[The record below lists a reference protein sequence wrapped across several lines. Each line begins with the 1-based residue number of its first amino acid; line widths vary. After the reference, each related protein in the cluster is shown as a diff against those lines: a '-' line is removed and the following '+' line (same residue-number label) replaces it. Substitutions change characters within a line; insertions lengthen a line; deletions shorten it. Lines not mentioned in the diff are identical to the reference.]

1 MRLSYNW
8 LKSYVDLSGVTPTE
22 LAEAITACGLEVEGI
37 ETVASGTKLVIG
49 YVESCIDHP
58 DSDHLHLCQV
68 NVGSDTRQVVCGAPN
83 VAGGQKVIV
92 ALPGCV
98 LPGGEIKEGVIRNQE
113 SKGMICSL
121 SELGVDK
128 KQLTDEQLDGIEV
141 LSPDAQIGNT
151 DVLAYLSLDDS
162 ILDVSLTPN
171 RNDCLAMW
179 SMAKEVGAILNRE
192 VKLPNYK
199 VDVEEIPS
207 VLQISAETEKCPVF
221 IGKIINNIKIQES
234 PKWIKDALQG
244 AGVKAINN
252 VVDISNLVMLETG
265 QPLHFYDLAK
275 VPAKQISVIQGCKEP
290 YTALDGVEYK
300 IQPDDIMISTDGHVI
315 GIAGI
320 MGGDDSKID
329 ENTQGII
336 IEAAI
341 FDAVCVRNT
350 ARRLN
355 LPTEAA
361 THFIKGVE
369 PLAGVKAV
377 ERSLQLLLE
386 YADANGIEETIVAGS
401 IDDKQTVIKVT
412 LSKVNKILGTNFT
425 MDEAIEPL
433 TRLDLNPI
441 VANDEITVT
450 IPSYRTDLKIAED
463 IIEEI
468 IRIRG
473 FDNITSTLPVME
485 ATVGTLV
492 ENGKTRRT
500 IKNILTGNGLSEII
514 TYSLVAKRL
523 IDDAVLPVEGVVEI
537 ANPISDERRYYRT
550 SLIPSMLE
558 TISFNQAR
566 SLTDWGM
573 FEISNVYDGNR
584 QGYEHLAIAIS
595 DQVNHSSWQKRTTV
609 GDFYL
614 IKGLIIDLLA
624 KLGISETRITIKEN
638 NTDTRN
644 FHPKHSAEIYL
655 GLKLIGVF
663 GEVHPAIQDSKD
675 IDKCVIAELNLS
687 EIYAAKPAKIKY
699 IPVCKFPAVRH
710 DIAILVDNAIN
721 AQQIISVIRKH
732 GGKLLVEAEVFDVY
746 QGKGIEEGKKSIAVS
761 LVYQSSEKTLSE
773 QEIVPIQ
780 TEILEYLDKELKAQL
795 R

>member
-8 LKSYVDLSGVTPTE
+8 LKSYVDLSGITPKE
-22 LAEAITACGLEVEGI
+22 LATAITACGLEVEGI
-37 ETVASGTKLVIG
+37 EVMASGTNLVIG
-49 YVESCIDHP
+49 YVESCIEHP

-68 NVGSDTRQVVCGAPN
+68 NTGNDSRQIVCGAPN
-83 VAGGQKVIV
+83 VASGQKVIV
-92 ALPGCV
+92 ALPGCI

-121 SELGVDK
+121 AELGVDK
-128 KQLTDEQLDGIEV
+128 RQLTEEQLAGIEV
-141 LSPDAQIGNT
+141 LPADAEVGNVN
-151 DVLAYLSLDDS
+151 VLEYLSLDDS
-162 ILDVSLTPN
+162 ILEVSLTPN

-192 VKLPNYK
+192 VKLPDYQ
-199 VDVEEIPS
+199 VEIDESSTALRIDT
-207 VLQISAETEKCPVF
+207 ETEKCSVF
-221 IGKIINNIKIQES
+221 IGKIINNVTIKES

-244 AGVKAINN
+244 AGVKSINN

-265 QPLHFYDLAK
+265 QPLHYYDLAK
-275 VPAKQISVIQGCKEP
+275 IPAKQISAVQGCSEP
-290 YTALDGVEYK
+290 YTALDGIEYK
-300 IQPDDIMISTDGHVI
+300 IIPDDIMISTNGHII

-329 ENTQGII
+329 ENTTGII

-341 FDAVCVRNT
+341 FDAVSVRGT

-377 ERSLQLLLE
+377 QRSVQLLVE
-386 YADANGIEETIVAGS
+386 YANASGIEETIVAGK
-401 IDDKQTVIKVT
+401 INDNEVKITVT
-412 LSKVNKILGTNFT
+412 LAKINRVLGTNFT
-425 MDEAIEPL
+425 LEEVVEPL
-433 TRLDLNPI
+433 VRLDLNPETT
-441 VANDEITVT
+441 DGEITVT
-450 IPSYRTDLKIAED
+450 VPSYRPDLKIAED

-473 FDNITSTLPVME
+473 FDNISSSLPVME
-485 ATVGTLV
+485 TTVGSLPK
-492 ENGKTRRT
+492 NGRTRRS
-500 IKNILTGNGLSEII
+500 IKSALTGNGLSEII
-514 TYSLVAKRL
+514 TYSLVSKKH
-523 IDDAVLPVEGVVEI
+523 IDESTLPINGVVEI

-558 TISFNQAR
+558 TASFNHAR
-566 SLTDWGM
+566 SQTSWGM
-573 FEISNVYDGNR
+573 FEIGSVYDGNR

-595 DQVNHSSWQKRTTV
+595 DNINHSSWQKINTT

-614 IKGLIIDLLA
+614 LKGLIIDLLA
-624 KLGISETRITIKEN
+624 KLGFSESRITIKQN
-638 NTDTRN
+638 STDIKN

-663 GEVHPAIQDSKD
+663 GEVHPAVRIAKD
-675 IDKCVIAELNLS
+675 IDKCVIAELNLDELYS
-687 EIYAAKPAKIKY
+687 AKPAKVKY
-699 IPVCKFPAVRH
+699 VPVCKFPAVTH
-710 DIAILVDNAIN
+710 DIAILVDSSTQAHD
-721 AQQIISVIRKH
+721 IISIVRKQ

-746 QGKGIEEGKKSIAVS
+746 QGKGIADGKKSIAVS
-761 LVYQSSEKTLSE
+761 LVYQSNERTLSE
-773 QEIVPIQ
+773 NDITPIQ
-780 TEILEYLDKELKAQL
+780 NKILEYLEKELNAKL